1 MRKLR
6 TKVRRGPL
14 MVCALLVAIAATGAA
29 PGKEVS
35 PVRPADDFYGYAN
48 QAWLKSAKI
57 PEGASSIDTSAILR
71 TTNAIRVRSLIADA
85 VKATSASARPVRPD
99 LRKIADYR
107 ASRLDLAAIEAKG
120 LAPVSAE
127 LSAIGAIADRRALA
141 AYLGHVLRLDDG
153 TNSATESLWGI
164 WVHQGFHD
172 PDLYSAHFVQGGLG
186 LGQDD
191 YSGSTP
197 DQLEHRATYLA
208 HVENSLRLAGF
219 DQPAIRAARVLD
231 LEAAIARTHASRAE
245 TDDVFKT
252 DNDWRAADFASK
264 APGLDW
270 PTYFMAAGLD
280 PATRF
285 VVWQPRAVIGG
296 ALLVAN
302 QSLDAWKD
310 YLAFHLIDHYAAVLP
325 QAVRGVPQP
334 PSAGSAQQ
342 ADAATQA
349 VFGDAIGRL
358 YVERYF
364 PPRAKVAAL
373 AMVANIRL
381 AFRDRISGLAW
392 MSPATK
398 AKALAK
404 LSALRV
410 GLGYPE
416 RWIDYSSLRI
426 VRGDAFGNL
435 QRAEAFAYRHELA
448 KLNHRVDP
456 DEWAGGLYPQAVG
469 AVLNLSPNTMDFAAG
484 LLQPPYFEAAG
495 DPATNYGSAG
505 AGIAHEISH
514 SFDEVGNIYDA
525 RGRLGLWWSKDD
537 LAHYQ
542 TALAPLAA
550 QLDTC
555 CPAPDA
561 CAHGKQVLGES
572 SADLAGLLVAHDA
585 YLRALHGKRD
595 TVQNGLTGEQRFFLA
610 FAQRWRRL
618 QTNAA
623 LQRQIASDIHAPPTC
638 RANLVRNIAAW
649 SRAFRVSTGDKLYL
663 APDARIAIW

>member
-1 MRKLR
+1 MRTLR
-6 TKVRRGPL
+6 TKAFNGAL
-14 MVCALLVAIAATGAA
+14 MACAMWVAGSATRAA
-29 PGKEVS
+29 VLS
-35 PVRPADDFYGYAN
+35 VRPADNFYIYAN
-48 QAWLKSAKI
+48 HAWLESTKI
-57 PEGASSIDTSAILR
+57 PEGASSIDTTSMLR
-71 TTNAIRVRSLIADA
+71 TTNTSRVRGLIADA
-85 VKATSASARPVRPD
+85 VEAASMPGHPVRPD
-99 LRKIADYR
+99 IRKIADYR
-107 ASRLDLAAIEAKG
+107 ASRLDLAAIEATG
-120 LAPVSAE
+120 LAPVSSE
-127 LSAIGAIADRRALA
+127 LAAIGSIADRKALA

-153 TNSATESLWGI
+153 TNSATESLWGVWI
-164 WVHQGFHD
+164 HQGFHD
-172 PDLYSAHFVQGGLG
+172 PDHYSVHFVQGGLG

-191 YSGSTP
+191 YSGSNP
-197 DQLEHRATYLA
+197 GQAEHRARYLA
-208 HVENSLRLAGF
+208 HIENSLRLAGF
-219 DQPAIRAARVLD
+219 DQPAVRAARILD
-231 LEAAIARTHASRAE
+231 LETAIARTHASRAD

-252 DNDWRAADFASK
+252 DNDWRIADFARK
-264 APGLDW
+264 APGFDW
-270 PTYFMAAGLD
+270 STYFAAAGLD

-296 ALLVAN
+296 AQLVTT
-302 QSLDAWKD
+302 QPLDTWKD

-325 QAVRGVPQP
+325 QAVRGA
-334 PSAGSAQQ
+334 PSKDADPAQQ

-364 PPRAKVAAL
+364 PPRAKVAAET
-373 AMVANIRL
+373 MVANIRF
-381 AFRDRISGLAW
+381 AFRVRISGLTW

-404 LSALRV
+404 LSTLRV

-416 RWIDYSSLRI
+416 RWIDYAPLRI

-484 LLQPPYFEAAG
+484 VLQRPYFDPHGDAA
-495 DPATNYGSAG
+495 ANYGSAG

-525 RGRLGLWWSKDD
+525 QGRLGLWWSKDD
-537 LAHYQ
+537 LTHYQ

-561 CAHGKQVLGES
+561 CARGKQVLGES
-572 SADLAGLLVAHDA
+572 SADLAGLSVAHDA

-595 TVQNGLTGEQRFFLA
+595 VVKNGLTGEQRFFLA
-610 FAQRWRRL
+610 FARRWRRL
-618 QTNAA
+618 QTDAA
-623 LQRQIASDIHAPPTC
+623 LRRQIASDIHAPPAC
-638 RANLVRNIAAW
+638 RANLVRNVAAW
-649 SRAFRVSTGDKLYL
+649 ARAFGVKPGDKLYL
-663 APDARIAIW
+663 EPQVHIAIW